1 MAGEKK
7 IWIELLHYEHS
18 RRLNICLHK
27 QYLWWNFFNVC
38 VFCCSV
44 LSDSLR
50 SHGCSPP
57 GSSVHGDSPGKNSG
71 VSCHALL
78 QGIFPTQGS
87 NLGLSHCRR
96 ILYPLNHH
104 VLPSYLIK
112 MMKVTM
118 FSSNIFIV
126 LLLTI
131 RAAIHLIIL
140 LSELGE
146 LGELGSRSSFSLLS
160 IKWDICK
167 NTYHLLMNYVC
178 PGGSDGEESA
188 CNAGDL
194 GSIPGLG
201 RFPGEGK
208 SYTLQYSCLKNSM
221 DRGGWRATLS
231 GVAKESDTT
240 DWLSLSCLRSQ
251 ITWLYIYTYVY
262 KADIWNSVP

>member
-1 MAGEKK
+1 MEFLQCVCA
-7 IWIELLHYEHS
+7 
-18 RRLNICLHK
+18 LN
-27 QYLWWNFFNVC
+27 
-38 VFCCSV
+38 SV
-44 LSDSLR
+44 VSDSLWP
-50 SHGCSPP
+50 HGCSPP
-57 GSSVHGDSPGKNSG
+57 GSSVHGDSPGRNTG
-71 VSCHALL
+71 VGSHALL

-87 NLGLSHCRR
+87 NPGLSHCRW

-104 VLPSYLIK
+104 VLWSYLIK
-112 MMKVTM
+112 MMKVII

-146 LGELGSRSSFSLLS
+146 LGELGSRSSFSHLS

-178 PGGSDGEESA
+178 PGDSDGEESA

-194 GSIPGLG
+194 GLIPGLG

-208 SYTLQYSCLKNSM
+208 GYTLQYSWLENSM
-221 DRGGWRATLS
+221 DRGGWLAAFS
-231 GVAKESDTT
+231 GVAKSLT
-240 DWLSLSCLRSQ
+240 WLSDFHFHVCF
-251 ITWLYIYTYVY
+251 Y
-262 KADIWNSVP
+262 K